1 MKHVASTLSGQHADV
16 FHIKAGSTYRYHH
29 ALHGEGKVQV
39 FQ

>member
-16 FHIKAGSTYRYHH
+16 FHNKAGSTYHYHH

-39 FQ
+39 F